1 VIDGGIKIKKENVME
16 SKRNLFVYY
25 LRDENNA
32 PVVTV
37 TLKRNGDE
45 FARGLAICSFRET
58 PSKAL
63 GRIKSYVRADKA
75 LRNKENDDDIFR
87 FDANYVISNVQNT
100 FDLPFV
106 YKSQY
111 IKKEDLTTFEKK
123 LFGFDRKE

>member
-1 VIDGGIKIKKENVME
+1 ME